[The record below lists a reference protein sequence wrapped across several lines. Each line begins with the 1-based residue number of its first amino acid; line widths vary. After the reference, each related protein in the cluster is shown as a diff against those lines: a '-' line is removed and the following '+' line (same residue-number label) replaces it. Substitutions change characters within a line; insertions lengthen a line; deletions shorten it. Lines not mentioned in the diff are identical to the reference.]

1 MELKDMDKSE
11 QTQLLRETE
20 PLTSYEQEDDDK

>member
-11 QTQLLRETE
+11 QMQLLRETE
-20 PLTSYEQEDDDK
+20 PLTSYEREDDDK